1 MAFMH
6 IYQQWLKKQ
15 DFDAEK
21 LAIYSEKL
29 KAEKD
34 LKKLQRSQINQQS
47 VDTSLVD
54 LKIDWH
60 DWNFIANDLK
70 RIGPG
75 EQGKPVLLS
84 KEEESI
90 AKSSYDSNGFNGYAS
105 DKISLD
111 RAIKDIRH
119 PLCKGQEY
127 LAALPKASII
137 IPYYNEHWSTLMRT
151 VHRYLVVVSID

>member
-47 VDTSLVD
+47 VDTSLVVMITTEVFYIN
-54 LKIDWH
+54 KHH
-60 DWNFIANDLK
+60 D
-70 RIGPG
+70 
-75 EQGKPVLLS
+75 
-84 KEEESI
+84 
-90 AKSSYDSNGFNGYAS
+90 
-105 DKISLD
+105 
-111 RAIKDIRH
+111 
-119 PLCKGQEY
+119 
-127 LAALPKASII
+127 
-137 IPYYNEHWSTLMRT
+137 
-151 VHRYLVVVSID
+151 

>member
-47 VDTSLVD
+47 VDTSLV
-54 LKIDWH
+54 
-60 DWNFIANDLK
+60 
-70 RIGPG
+70 
-75 EQGKPVLLS
+75 V
-84 KEEESI
+84 
-90 AKSSYDSNGFNGYAS
+90 
-105 DKISLD
+105 
-111 RAIKDIRH
+111 
-119 PLCKGQEY
+119 
-127 LAALPKASII
+127 II
-137 IPYYNEHWSTLMRT
+137 TTEVFLQK
-151 VHRYLVVVSID
+151 

>member
-47 VDTSLVD
+47 VDTSLV
-54 LKIDWH
+54 
-60 DWNFIANDLK
+60 
-70 RIGPG
+70 
-75 EQGKPVLLS
+75 V
-84 KEEESI
+84 
-90 AKSSYDSNGFNGYAS
+90 
-105 DKISLD
+105 
-111 RAIKDIRH
+111 
-119 PLCKGQEY
+119 
-127 LAALPKASII
+127 II
-137 IPYYNEHWSTLMRT
+137 TTEVFLHK
-151 VHRYLVVVSID
+151 

>member
-47 VDTSLVD
+47 VDTSLV
-54 LKIDWH
+54 
-60 DWNFIANDLK
+60 
-70 RIGPG
+70 
-75 EQGKPVLLS
+75 V
-84 KEEESI
+84 
-90 AKSSYDSNGFNGYAS
+90 
-105 DKISLD
+105 
-111 RAIKDIRH
+111 
-119 PLCKGQEY
+119 
-127 LAALPKASII
+127 II
-137 IPYYNEHWSTLMRT
+137 TTEVFLHK
-151 VHRYLVVVSID
+151 LVS

>member
-47 VDTSLVD
+47 VDTSLVVMITTEVF
-54 LKIDWH
+54 LHK
-60 DWNFIANDLK
+60 
-70 RIGPG
+70 
-75 EQGKPVLLS
+75 
-84 KEEESI
+84 
-90 AKSSYDSNGFNGYAS
+90 
-105 DKISLD
+105 
-111 RAIKDIRH
+111 
-119 PLCKGQEY
+119 
-127 LAALPKASII
+127 
-137 IPYYNEHWSTLMRT
+137 
-151 VHRYLVVVSID
+151 LVS

>member
-47 VDTSLVD
+47 VDTSLVVMITTEVF
-54 LKIDWH
+54 LHK
-60 DWNFIANDLK
+60 
-70 RIGPG
+70 
-75 EQGKPVLLS
+75 
-84 KEEESI
+84 
-90 AKSSYDSNGFNGYAS
+90 
-105 DKISLD
+105 
-111 RAIKDIRH
+111 
-119 PLCKGQEY
+119 
-127 LAALPKASII
+127 
-137 IPYYNEHWSTLMRT
+137 
-151 VHRYLVVVSID
+151 